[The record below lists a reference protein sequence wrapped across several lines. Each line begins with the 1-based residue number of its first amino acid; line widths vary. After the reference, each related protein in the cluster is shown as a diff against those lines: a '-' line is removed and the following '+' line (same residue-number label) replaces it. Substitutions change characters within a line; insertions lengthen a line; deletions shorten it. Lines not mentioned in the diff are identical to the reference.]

1 MLSKADNLGDRVNSF
16 VSESGSGIKELFRGK
31 LDRDTGMI
39 ELVPDGKK
47 NLYAEIQSYKDSCD
61 INKIVERYAAG
72 EIDILNQIQGVYGDF
87 SAAPTDLAESYRIS
101 RDLEYQF
108 DRLPIEIKEKF
119 DNNFYVW
126 LKSVGSNDWL
136 RAMDVKSNSAKIG
149 DGEVD
154 HNQDDQKDVK
164 GDLT

>member
-1 MLSKADNLGDRVNSF
+1 MLSKADNRGDRVNSF

-31 LDRDTGMI
+31 LDRDSGMI

-47 NLYAEIQSYKDSCD
+47 NVYAEIQSYKDSCD

-72 EIDILNQIQGVYGDF
+72 EIDILSQVQGVYGDF

-108 DRLPIEIKEKF
+108 DRLPIEIKDRF
-119 DNNFYVW
+119 DNNFYLW
-126 LKSVGSNDWL
+126 LKSVGSDDWL
-136 RAMDVKSNSAKIG
+136 QAMDVKSNIANTG
-149 DGEVD
+149 DGKVD
-154 HNQDDQKDVK
+154 RVPDDEES
-164 GDLT
+164 